1 MVFEQEGDNPNMI
14 TIPDELLEGYEDVLP
29 SEESENDN
37 TQDSNND
44 DNASNSN
51 QDVDDVNTEP
61 TEVEDEE
68 QEDEKSEK
76 EKSLERGLNKERQK
90 RKEAQKK
97 AKELEERIK
106 ALEEANKKSEKTT
119 LDTLIESGVEE
130 GIAKSIASAIDN
142 KKDNSKKLEEEIAEL
157 RFEKDLTAKSKEE
170 GFEDIEEYADEIK
183 ELVDKGLSIEQA
195 YYATSYNKPKT
206 VNTKRE
212 IERKLEAKMQNN
224 NAKKQILG
232 NTNSNVGA
240 SSNSNH
246 KVNLSKEEYA
256 VARAAGMS
264 PEDYAAVKG
273 MGSIKDYTNYTAR
286 KKK

>member
-1 MVFEQEGDNPNMI
+1 MVFEQEGDNPNTI

-29 SEESENDN
+29 SEEPENDN
-37 TQDSNND
+37 AQNSNND
-44 DNASNSN
+44 DNANDSN
-51 QDVDDVNTEP
+51 QDVDDVNTEA
-61 TEVEDEE
+61 TQEENEE
-68 QEDEKSEK
+68 QEDNHKTEK
-76 EKSLERGLNKERQK
+76 EKSLERGLNKERK
-90 RKEAQKK
+90 ARKEVQKK
-97 AKELEERIK
+97 NKELEERIK
-106 ALEEANKKSEKTT
+106 ALEEANKTPEKTT

-142 KKDNSKKLEEEIAEL
+142 KDNSKKIEEEIAEL
-157 RFEKDLTAKSKEE
+157 RFEKDLTAKSKEK

-256 VARAAGMS
+256 VAKAAGMT
-264 PEDYAAVKG
+264 PEEYAAVKG